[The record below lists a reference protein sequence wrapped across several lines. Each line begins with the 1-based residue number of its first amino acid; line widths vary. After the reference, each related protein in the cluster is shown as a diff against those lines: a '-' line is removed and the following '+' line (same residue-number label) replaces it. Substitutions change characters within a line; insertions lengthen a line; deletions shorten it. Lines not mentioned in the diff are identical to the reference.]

1 MKHRLRSLAAAAA
14 FAALFF
20 GPSSARAQVTPAA
33 GYTPPD
39 DTPKVSVGGTIFAD
53 YTYQMDPLTKDSD
66 GNNVHVSGFNL
77 QRAYINVTGSI
88 SHWVSFRITPD
99 VVRVGPVTVGGAP
112 VSVPGITGTLTYR
125 LKYAYGQINF
135 DDVMKGWWLRIG
147 QQQTPFIDFMENIY
161 RYRFQGTIFVDREGF
176 LTSSDL
182 GGSTRF
188 ITPGNYFEVHAGV
201 YNGEGY
207 TNPESNDQKAFQIRG
222 TLRPAPNVDVVK
234 GLRLTGFYD
243 GDHYVRHAKKTRT
256 DAALTFEN
264 PYINLGGEYLWADDQ
279 NSSATKPVV
288 KAEGYSVWANPKMPY
303 HGDPNNPQDHAVGEG
318 WEVLLRYDNLRPNV
332 DQPGHKKRYIGG
344 ISYWFPVTKAGI
356 AAALLADWEEVK
368 YDGFLPGNANFKPTE
383 RRLAVHTL
391 FNF

>member
-1 MKHRLRSLAAAAA
+1 MKNRLWISVAAVAGLLAGCGA
-14 FAALFF
+14 
-20 GPSSARAQVTPAA
+20 ARAQITQAA

-39 DTPKVSVGGTIFAD
+39 DTPKVNVGGTIFAD

-66 GNNVHVSGFNL
+66 GNNIHTSGFNL

-88 SHWVSFRITPD
+88 SHWISFRITPD
-99 VVRVGPVTVGGAP
+99 VVRVAPIVVGGSN
-112 VSVPGITGTLTYR
+112 VNVPGLTGTLTYR

-135 DDVMKGWWLRIG
+135 DDVMKGWWARIG

-161 RYRFQGTIFVDREGF
+161 RYRFQGTIFVDRETY
-176 LTSSDL
+176 LSSSDL
-182 GGSTRF
+182 GFSTRF

-207 TNPESNDQKAFQIRG
+207 TNPESNDQKAYQIRG
-222 TLRPAPNVDVVK
+222 TLRPAPGVPVLR

-243 GDHYVRHAKKTRT
+243 GDHYVHDAKKTRT

-264 PYINLGGEYLWADDQ
+264 PYINAGAEYLWAQDQ
-279 NSSATKPVV
+279 NSSASKPVV
-288 KAEGYSVWANPKMPY
+288 KAEGYSVWATPRMPCLC
-303 HGDPNNPQDHAVGEG
+303 DPNNPQDHAVGEG
-318 WEVLLRYDNLRPNV
+318 WEMLLRYDNLRPNK
-332 DQPGHKKRYIGG
+332 DQPGRKKRYIAG
-344 ISYWFPVTKAGI
+344 IAYWFPVFKSGI
-356 AAALLADWEEVK
+356 AAALLADWEQVK

-383 RRLAVHTL
+383 RRLALHTL